1 MTLMTTLFVVC
12 GKVNYTNLSRYS
24 DRSERTYRRHFEA
37 GLGLESLNQVLIEQ
51 VIADTRPQIAV
62 VDCTFT
68 EKSGRHTYGLDWFYN
83 GKTQRA
89 ERGLEWSVVA
99 VVDVTQKTGYALS
112 AQQTEAGLG
121 AQEPP
126 ASDETVPPKS
136 RVDFY
141 LGHLAYCMAFFPAAI
156 RYIVADGFYSKYK
169 WVTGVVQL
177 GFHSIGR
184 LRSDANLKFLYEG
197 PQKRR
202 GNRRRYDGKVNLADP
217 SRFTWV
223 KTLEDGVELYTAV
236 VWSVSLK
243 RRIRLAYL
251 VKQHNGRQSYVVLF
265 STDVD
270 LDPVLL
276 YQYYAARFQIEFI
289 FRDARQFT
297 GLADCQARS
306 PDALDSHVNASLMA
320 LNLAKAAMQSTQ
332 PETDSTEPF
341 RFSIA
346 SFKRQ
351 ALNAHLL
358 DLFTSMLDLEPTLI
372 QSHPNYQTLLNYGII
387 AA

>member
-1 MTLMTTLFVVC
+1 MTTIFVVY

-24 DRSERTYRRHFEA
+24 DCCERTYRRHFEA
-37 GLGLESLNQVLIEQ
+37 GLSLEGLNQALIKQ
-51 VIADTRPQIAV
+51 VSADDSSQIVV

-99 VVDVTQKTGYALS
+99 VVDLAQKTGYALS

-121 AQEPP
+121 AQAP
-126 ASDETVPPKS
+126 ASADASTPPKS

-141 LGHLAYCMAFFPAAI
+141 LGHLAYCTTYFPARV
-156 RYIVADGFYSKYK
+156 RYVVADGFYSKYK
-169 WVTGVVQL
+169 WVSGVVQL

-184 LRSDANLKFLYEG
+184 LRRDANLKFLYED

-217 SRFTWV
+217 SRFTV
-223 KTLEDGVELYTAV
+223 VTTLEEGVSLYTAV

-251 VKQHNGRQSYVVLF
+251 LKEQGGRRSYVVLF
-265 STDVD
+265 SSDID
-270 LDPVLL
+270 GDPRAI
-276 YQYYAARFQIEFI
+276 YQAYAARFQIEFI

-306 PDALDSHVNASLMA
+306 PEALDSHVNASLMA
-320 LNLAKAAMQSTQ
+320 LSLAKAALLST
-332 PETDSTEPF
+332 PSAVPSTEPVS
-341 RFSIA
+341 FSIA

-351 ALNAHLL
+351 ALNEHLL
-358 DLFTSMLDLEPTLI
+358 DLFTAMFDLEPTLI
-372 QSHPNYQTLLNYGII
+372 KSHPNYPTLLNYGAI

>member
-83 GKTQRA
+83 GKTQRT

-223 KTLEDGVELYTAV
+223 KTLEDGVALYTAV

-251 VKQHNGRQSYVVLF
+251 VKQQDGRQSYVVLF

-306 PDALDSHVNASLMA
+306 PEALDSHVNASLMA

>member
-1 MTLMTTLFVVC
+1 MTTIFVVC

-24 DRSERTYRRHFEA
+24 HYCERTYRRHFEA
-37 GLGLESLNQVLIEQ
+37 GLGLEGLNQAVIEQ
-51 VIADTRPQIAV
+51 VTADDSTQIVV

-68 EKSGRHTYGLDWFYN
+68 EKSGRHTHGLDWFYN

-99 VVDVTQKTGYALS
+99 VVDLAQKTGYALS
-112 AQQTEAGLG
+112 AQQTEAGLS
-121 AQEPP
+121 AQAP
-126 ASDETVPPKS
+126 AAADESQPAKS

-141 LGHLAYCMAFFPAAI
+141 LGHLAYCTAYFPARI
-156 RYIVADGFYSKYK
+156 RYVVADGFYSKYK

-177 GFHSIGR
+177 GFHAIGR

-202 GNRRRYDGKVNLADP
+202 GNRRRYDGKVNLTDP
-217 SRFTWV
+217 SRFAFV
-223 KTLEDGVELYTAV
+223 KTLAEGVSLYTAV

-251 VKQHNGRQSYVVLF
+251 LKEQEGRRSYVVLF
-265 STDVD
+265 STDID
-270 LDPVLL
+270 ADPLAI
-276 YQYYAARFQIEFI
+276 YQAYAARFQIEFI

-306 PDALDSHVNASLMA
+306 PEALDSHVNASLMA
-320 LNLAKAAMQSTQ
+320 LNVAKAALQSTHAKGEP
-332 PETDSTEPF
+332 PEPLS
-341 RFSIA
+341 FSIA
-346 SFKRQ
+346 SLKRQ

-358 DLFTSMLDLEPTLI
+358 DLFAATFALEPTLI
-372 QSHPNYQTLLNYGII
+372 KSHPNYQALLNYGVI

>member
-37 GLGLESLNQVLIEQ
+37 GLGLERLNQALIDQ
-51 VIADTRPQIAV
+51 VIADTHPQIVV

-121 AQEPP
+121 AQESP

-223 KTLEDGVELYTAV
+223 KRLEDGVDLYTAV

-243 RRIRLAYL
+243 RRIRLGYL
-251 VKQHNGRQSYVVLF
+251 LKQHDGRQSYVVLF

-270 LDPVLL
+270 LDPGQL

-306 PDALDSHVNASLMA
+306 PEALDSHVNASLMA
-320 LNLAKAAMQSTQ
+320 LNLAKAALQSTQ
-332 PETDSTEPF
+332 PEANSAEPV

-351 ALNAHLL
+351 ALNGHLL

-372 QSHPNYQTLLNYGII
+372 QSHPNYQTLLNYGTI
-387 AA
+387 AV

>member
-1 MTLMTTLFVVC
+1 
-12 GKVNYTNLSRYS
+12 
-24 DRSERTYRRHFEA
+24 
-37 GLGLESLNQVLIEQ
+37 LEGLNQALIEQ
-51 VIADTRPQIAV
+51 VTADDSTQIAV

-99 VVDVTQKTGYALS
+99 VVDLAQKTGYALS

-121 AQEPP
+121 AQEP
-126 ASDETVPPKS
+126 ATADETKPPKS

-141 LGHLAYCMAFFPAAI
+141 LGHLAYCTAFFPTSI
-156 RYIVADGFYSKYK
+156 RYVVADGFYSKYK

-177 GFHSIGR
+177 GFQSIGR
-184 LRSDANLKFLYEG
+184 LRSDANLKFLYDG

-217 SRFTWV
+217 SRFTLV
-223 KTLEDGVELYTAV
+223 DTLADGVSLYTAV

-243 RRIRLAYL
+243 RRIRLVYL
-251 VKQHNGRQSYVVLF
+251 LKEQDGRQSYVVLF
-265 STDVD
+265 STDTD
-270 LDPVLL
+270 IAPVQF
-276 YQYYAARFQIEFI
+276 YRCYAARFQIEFI

-320 LNLAKAAMQSTQ
+320 LNLAKAALQSSQ
-332 PETDSTEPF
+332 AEVEPTEPLS
-341 RFSIA
+341 FSIA

-358 DLFTSMLDLEPTLI
+358 DLFTAMFDLEPTLI
-372 QSHPNYQTLLNYGII
+372 KSHPNYQTLLNYGAI